1 MSQSRPRGG
10 TPIASMLVAVFLAI
24 IGIVTLNLGIT
35 ELGPGGGGFE
45 AALPYLSVTIFAF
58 GFVTFS
64 TLRRRRGYGTPY
76 LTPSKVLSVVRCA
89 QCSFKQIK
97 NFAIGEFVFKA
108 IGNCTQCGNPTL
120 FINEIYAEDVK
131 KR

>member
-1 MSQSRPRGG
+1 
-10 TPIASMLVAVFLAI
+10 MLVAVLLAI
-24 IGIVTLNLGIT
+24 IGIVTLNMGIS
-35 ELGPGGGGFE
+35 ELNAGAGHFE
-45 AALPYLSVTIFAF
+45 AALSYLSVTIFAF

-76 LTPSKVLSVVRCA
+76 TTPSKVLSVVRCA

>member
-1 MSQSRPRGG
+1 VSQSRPRGG
-10 TPIASMLVAVFLAI
+10 TPIASMLVAILLAI
-24 IGIVTLNLGIT
+24 VGIVTLNMGIS
-35 ELGPGGGGFE
+35 ELNAGRFE
-45 AALPYLSVTIFAF
+45 AALSYLSVTIFAF

-97 NFAIGEFVFKA
+97 NFAIGEFVLKA

-120 FINEIYAEDVK
+120 FINEIYAEDIK
-131 KR
+131 KH

>member
-1 MSQSRPRGG
+1 
-10 TPIASMLVAVFLAI
+10 MLVAVFLAI

-35 ELGPGGGGFE
+35 ELGAGRFE
-45 AALPYLSVTIFAF
+45 AALTYLSVTIFAF

-108 IGNCTQCGNPTL
+108 VGNCTQCGNPTL

-131 KR
+131 KH

>member
-10 TPIASMLVAVFLAI
+10 TPVASMLVAVLLAI
-24 IGIVTLNLGIT
+24 IGIVTLNTGIS
-35 ELGPGGGGFE
+35 ELNAGHLE
-45 AALPYLSVTIFAF
+45 AALSYLSVTIFAF

-76 LTPSKVLSVVRCA
+76 TTPSKVLSVVRCA

-131 KR
+131 KH

>member
-1 MSQSRPRGG
+1 MSQSRPRAGP
-10 TPIASMLVAVFLAI
+10 PIASMLVAILLAI
-24 IGIVTLNLGIT
+24 IGIVTLNMGIS
-35 ELGPGGGGFE
+35 ELNAGRFE
-45 AALPYLSVTIFAF
+45 AALSYLSVTIFAF

-97 NFAIGEFVFKA
+97 NFAIGEFVLKA
-108 IGNCTQCGNPTL
+108 VGNCTQCGNPAL

-131 KR
+131 KH

>member
-1 MSQSRPRGG
+1 MSESRPRGG
-10 TPIASMLVAVFLAI
+10 TPIASMLVAILLAI
-24 IGIVTLNLGIT
+24 VGIVTLNMGIS
-35 ELGPGGGGFE
+35 ELNAGRFE
-45 AALPYLSVTIFAF
+45 AALSYLSVTIFAF

-97 NFAIGEFVFKA
+97 NFAIGEFVLKA

-131 KR
+131 KH

>member
-10 TPIASMLVAVFLAI
+10 TPIASMLVAILLAI
-24 IGIVTLNLGIT
+24 VGIVTLNMGIS
-35 ELGPGGGGFE
+35 ELNAGRFE
-45 AALPYLSVTIFAF
+45 AALSYLSVTIFAF

-97 NFAIGEFVFKA
+97 NFAIGEFVLKA
-108 IGNCTQCGNPTL
+108 VGNCTQCGNPTL
-120 FINEIYAEDVK
+120 FINEIYAEDIK
-131 KR
+131 KH

>member
-1 MSQSRPRGG
+1 
-10 TPIASMLVAVFLAI
+10 MLVAILLAI
-24 IGIVTLNLGIT
+24 IGMVTLNMGIS
-35 ELGPGGGGFE
+35 ELNAGHFE
-45 AALPYLSVTIFAF
+45 VALSYLSVTIFAF

-64 TLRRRRGYGTPY
+64 TLRRRRGYGIPY

-97 NFAIGEFVFKA
+97 NFAVGEFVFKA
-108 IGNCTQCGNPTL
+108 VGNCTQCGNPTL

>member
-1 MSQSRPRGG
+1 VSQSRPRGG
-10 TPIASMLVAVFLAI
+10 TPIASMLVAILLAI
-24 IGIVTLNLGIT
+24 VGIVTLNMGIS
-35 ELGPGGGGFE
+35 ELNAGRFE
-45 AALPYLSVTIFAF
+45 AALSYLSVTIFAF

-89 QCSFKQIK
+89 KCSFKQIK
-97 NFAIGEFVFKA
+97 NFAIGEFVLKA

-120 FINEIYAEDVK
+120 FINEIYAEDIK
-131 KR
+131 KH

>member
-1 MSQSRPRGG
+1 VSQSRPRGG
-10 TPIASMLVAVFLAI
+10 TPIASMLVAVLLAI
-24 IGIVTLNLGIT
+24 IGIVTLNMGIS
-35 ELGPGGGGFE
+35 ELNAGHFE
-45 AALPYLSVTIFAF
+45 AALSYLSVTIFAF

-131 KR
+131 KH

>member
-1 MSQSRPRGG
+1 VSQSRPRGG
-10 TPIASMLVAVFLAI
+10 TPIASMLVAILLAI
-24 IGIVTLNLGIT
+24 VGIVTLNMGIS
-35 ELGPGGGGFE
+35 ELNAGRFE
-45 AALPYLSVTIFAF
+45 AALSYLSVTIFAF

-97 NFAIGEFVFKA
+97 NFAIGEFVLKA
-108 IGNCTQCGNPTL
+108 VGNCTQCGNPTL

-131 KR
+131 KH